1 MLTCKHISFKIG
13 ELMILLDTTQLSE
26 KLGLSKG
33 ALHQLRRRE
42 ASFPPPIKVSQKI
55 LRWDENDIN
64 KWLTTKKKESKNAG
78 EGEVEGARS

>member
-1 MLTCKHISFKIG
+1 MN
-13 ELMILLDTTQLSE
+13 LLDTAQLSE

-42 ASFPPPIKVSQKI
+42 ASFPAPIKVSQKI

-64 KWLTTKKKESKNAG
+64 RWLTIKKKESKHEYA
-78 EGEVEGARS
+78 GEVESAGA

>member
-1 MLTCKHISFKIG
+1 MN
-13 ELMILLDTTQLSE
+13 LLDTAQLSE

-42 ASFPPPIKVSQKI
+42 ASFPAPIKVSQKI

-64 KWLTTKKKESKNAG
+64 RLLTIKKKESKHEYA
-78 EGEVEGARS
+78 GEVESAGA

>member
-1 MLTCKHISFKIG
+1 
-13 ELMILLDTTQLSE
+13 MILLDTTQLSE

-55 LRWDENDIN
+55 LRLDENDIDR
-64 KWLTTKKKESKNAG
+64 WLNTKKKESTNAG
-78 EGEVEGARS
+78 EREVESARS